1 MDYKKYL
8 EDRLGGMYSII
19 ESSNS
24 VLLEDYKKV
33 KNDKLKKAVSQFY
46 EFLKNKHPKKAK
58 ECEKNPNKLVEMI
71 KNKSKEF
78 NEFTDKHSWVI
89 PLFVGVT
96 FAALSNIA
104 MGVIAGVLASITKKD
119 NSDYNATD
127 HVRRHQE
134 MVVAYNM
141 GMMG

>member
-19 ESSNS
+19 ESNNS

-33 KNDKLKKAVSQFY
+33 KNNKLKKAVSQFY
-46 EFLKNKHPKKAK
+46 KFLKDKHPKKAK
-58 ECEKNPNKLVEMI
+58 ECEKDPNKLVKMI

-78 NEFTDKHSWVI
+78 DEFTDKNPWVI
-89 PLFVGVT
+89 PLFVTVT

-104 MGVIAGVLASITKKD
+104 MGVIAGVLASITQKD
-119 NSDYNATD
+119 NGGYNAND
-127 HVRRHQE
+127 HIRRDQE
-134 MVVAYNM
+134 MIAAYNM